1 MADELKGSTAGAVKA
16 AAETKAAAAK
26 QDGAPK
32 LDALRA
38 PGAKAGRRPTGTGG
52 ASPAG
57 AAKPAAKRKPA
68 ARPVP
73 KSALTRR
80 YDAVKERVWAGAAKV
95 RAAFFSDSWA
105 GGAMWFAAVLVMI
118 AVLLWFFFF
127 SDFGTPAEPIYEGF

>member
-1 MADELKGSTAGAVKA
+1 MADELKEKGTAGTA
-16 AAETKAAAAK
+16 
-26 QDGAPK
+26 
-32 LDALRA
+32 
-38 PGAKAGRRPTGTGG
+38 GAKAGKSVTGAKG
-52 ASPAG
+52 APA
-57 AAKPAAKRKPA
+57 ACAPKPAAKRKPA

-105 GGAMWFAAVLVMI
+105 GGAMWFAAVLAMI

>member
-1 MADELKGSTAGAVKA
+1 MADELKEKGAAEAAGAANA
-16 AAETKAAAAK
+16 A
-26 QDGAPK
+26 
-32 LDALRA
+32 
-38 PGAKAGRRPTGTGG
+38 GAKAGGSATG
-52 ASPAG
+52 AKG

-95 RAAFFSDSWA
+95 RTAFFGDSWA

>member
-1 MADELKGSTAGAVKA
+1 MADELKEKGTAG
-16 AAETKAAAAK
+16 TT
-26 QDGAPK
+26 
-32 LDALRA
+32 
-38 PGAKAGRRPTGTGG
+38 GAKAGKSATGAKG
-52 ASPAG
+52 APA
-57 AAKPAAKRKPA
+57 ACVPKPAAKRKPA
-68 ARPVP
+68 ARPAP

-105 GGAMWFAAVLVMI
+105 GGAMWFAAVLAMI

>member
-1 MADELKGSTAGAVKA
+1 MADELKEKGAAGTTGEKE
-16 AAETKAAAAK
+16 AAETANAASAK
-26 QDGAPK
+26 EANV
-32 LDALRA
+32 
-38 PGAKAGRRPTGTGG
+38 TGTK
-52 ASPAG
+52 ASESSADAKGVPAAG

-73 KSALTRR
+73 KSALTRH

-95 RAAFFSDSWA
+95 RAAFFGDSWA
-105 GGAMWFAAVLVMI
+105 GGAMWFAAVLAMI

>member
-16 AAETKAAAAK
+16 AAETKTAAAK

-32 LDALRA
+32 RDALQA
-38 PGAKAGRRPTGTGG
+38 AGAKTGG
-52 ASPAG
+52 SPAG
-57 AAKPAAKRKPA
+57 TGSVSPAGVTKPAAKRKLA
-68 ARPVP
+68 AKPVP

-95 RAAFFSDSWA
+95 RATFFSDSWA
-105 GGAMWFAAVLVMI
+105 GAAMWFAAVLVMI
-118 AVLLWFFFF
+118 AVLLWFFFV

>member
-1 MADELKGSTAGAVKA
+1 MADELKEKGAAEAAGAADA
-16 AAETKAAAAK
+16 A
-26 QDGAPK
+26 
-32 LDALRA
+32 
-38 PGAKAGRRPTGTGG
+38 GAKAGKSAACAKG
-52 ASPAG
+52 APA
-57 AAKPAAKRKPA
+57 ACAPKPAAKRKPA

-105 GGAMWFAAVLVMI
+105 GGAMWFAAVLAMI